1 MPVSISLGIATREE
15 ISQDFQDVIKEAED
29 NMYRSKLIEKKS
41 INSSIISS
49 LERTRAY
56 KKAVT
61 KKEAIKEL
69 KKCSG
74 TQFDPK
80 LVDIFINIVLA

>member
-1 MPVSISLGIATREE
+1 MTTG
-15 ISQDFQDVIKEAED
+15 
-29 NMYRSKLIEKKS
+29 
-41 INSSIISS
+41 
-49 LERTRAY
+49 RAY

-80 LVDIFINIVLA
+80 LVDIFTNIVLV